1 MINIEIFF
9 HRDRN
14 IFIIVKLF
22 HWLNSF
28 SSPSCCVSFRGS
40 VCVAVSWFC
49 GSPIFRHFRVVLFF
63 LGSPWVSWLSLFAVW
78 PAWLQFLFVTY
89 SCMEIVLIPMLFF
102 FSCASK
108 HDAHET
114 CFDTYRVSILFVI
127 YFGILIFMDLLI
139 VNPYSTSPKCPF
151 PIFEIDWLRTIDA
164 FMFFFFH
171 DWMTTRIHIIPFDW
185 DWWVTYLNRAKNETQ
200 SKNERSSFGCYYYYY
215 SCTWGLPPNRV

>member
-1 MINIEIFF
+1 MVDNIFFFHDHHRNLF

-22 HWLNSF
+22 LLTEF
-28 SSPSCCVSFRGS
+28 FLSPSRCVSFRGS

-89 SCMEIVLIPMLFF
+89 SCMEIVLIPTFPF
-102 FSCASK
+102 YSNSK
-108 HDAHET
+108 QDAHET
-114 CFDTYRVSILFVI
+114 LFDTVLLSILFVI

-139 VNPYSTSPKCPF
+139 VNPYSTSPKCPSPSF
-151 PIFEIDWLRTIDA
+151 KIDW
-164 FMFFFFH
+164 
-171 DWMTTRIHIIPFDW
+171 
-185 DWWVTYLNRAKNETQ
+185 
-200 SKNERSSFGCYYYYY
+200 SKNDWSFI
-215 SCTWGLPPNRV
+215 V

>member
-1 MINIEIFF
+1 MVDNIFFFHDQHRNLF

-22 HWLNSF
+22 LLTEF
-28 SSPSCCVSFRGS
+28 FLSPSCRVSFRGS

-102 FSCASK
+102 FTNVVNIKPKKHFLTLHGSRFFLWFILVYSSLWTYSLSTLTPQALNAPPHLRDRLIENGSCLNNNDW
-108 HDAHET
+108 HDSA
-114 CFDTYRVSILFVI
+114 
-127 YFGILIFMDLLI
+127 
-139 VNPYSTSPKCPF
+139 VN
-151 PIFEIDWLRTIDA
+151 
-164 FMFFFFH
+164 
-171 DWMTTRIHIIPFDW
+171 
-185 DWWVTYLNRAKNETQ
+185 KNSQQLT
-200 SKNERSSFGCYYYYY
+200 
-215 SCTWGLPPNRV
+215 